1 MKKNLLELITKIT
14 ILFRVMSFSLQ
25 DESVVENDITGERLK
40 TPVVERSSLQEQANN
55 FMDKNLLTLTTK
67 MTVLF

>member
-1 MKKNLLELITKIT
+1 MNP
-14 ILFRVMSFSLQ
+14 
-25 DESVVENDITGERLK
+25 VVENDITGEK
-40 TPVVERSSLQEQANN
+40 IKKKKNN

>member
-1 MKKNLLELITKIT
+1 MNP
-14 ILFRVMSFSLQ
+14 
-25 DESVVENDITGERLK
+25 VVENDITGEK
-40 TPVVERSSLQEQANN
+40 IKNPSSRAKLTTGQANN